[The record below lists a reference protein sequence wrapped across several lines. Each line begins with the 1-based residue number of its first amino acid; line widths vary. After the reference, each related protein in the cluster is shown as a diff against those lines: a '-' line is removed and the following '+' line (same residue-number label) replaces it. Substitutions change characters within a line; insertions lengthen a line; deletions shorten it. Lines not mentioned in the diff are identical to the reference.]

1 MLTESSD
8 DSAELAARRGGAGDE
23 CGAEPS
29 PMMQRLDERGAR
41 GIFSRKP
48 TSMNS
53 SANAGSS
60 ARLASNIRIVTGTKY
75 LPAPNLMDVDMGL
88 SVCLRTQTQV

>member
-1 MLTESSD
+1 MPTESSD

-41 GIFSRKP
+41 GIFTVFGMLEREVG
-48 TSMNS
+48 
-53 SANAGSS
+53 AG
-60 ARLASNIRIVTGTKY
+60 V
-75 LPAPNLMDVDMGL
+75 V
-88 SVCLRTQTQV
+88 